1 MFSTTCDSVNPTSR
15 GRLGIR

>member
-1 MFSTTCDSVNPTSR
+1 MISDSVNPTSR